1 MSIVENLEIKR
12 KDFSLSIPKWEIRDE
27 GIHALSGPSG
37 SGKTTIL
44 RALMGLEKCNP
55 GFSWKFLGEDLATLP
70 IEQRRL
76 GVVFQTWDLFPHM
89 TAAQNIEF
97 AARARG
103 LDEATLRNRWQWIQ
117 ETLKM
122 KSFLNTKAD
131 VLSGGEKQRTALAR
145 ALIAKP
151 RILLLDEPFTAL
163 DESLRDAARELLKM
177 VIEADKVPTI
187 LVTHDSR
194 DLAKLANTVTEI
206 STIINYNNKL

>member
-1 MSIVENLEIKR
+1 MSIVENLEIK
-12 KDFSLSIPKWEIRDE
+12 KDDFTLSIPKWEILDE

-37 SGKTTIL
+37 AGKTTIL
-44 RALMGLEKCNP
+44 RALMGLEKSNK
-55 GFSWKFLGEDLATLP
+55 FTWKFLGEDVASLP
-70 IEQRRL
+70 IEKRRL

-89 TAAQNIEF
+89 TALENVEF

-103 LDEATLRNRWQWIQ
+103 LDEQTLKNRWEWIR

-122 KSFLNTKAD
+122 GPFLETQAS

-151 RILLLDEPFTAL
+151 RMLLLDEPFTAL
-163 DESLRDAARELLKM
+163 DENLRDAARDLLKQ
-177 VIEADKVPTI
+177 VVEIDKVPAI

-194 DLAKLANTVTEI
+194 DIQKLANSVTDI
-206 STIINYNNKL
+206 KDIVKY

>member
-12 KDFSLSIPKWEIRDE
+12 DDFSLVIPRWEIRDE

-44 RALMGLEKCNP
+44 RALIGLEKSSRFTWN
-55 GFSWKFLGEDLATLP
+55 FLGENLASLP
-70 IEQRRL
+70 IEKRRL

-89 TAAQNIEF
+89 TALENVEF

-103 LDEATLRNRWQWIQ
+103 LDDSTLRTRWDWIQ
-117 ETLKM
+117 DTLKM

-131 VLSGGEKQRTALAR
+131 ILSGGEKQRTALAR

-163 DESLRDAARELLKM
+163 DESLRDAARELLKK
-177 VIEADKVPTI
+177 VVEIDKVPAI

-194 DLAKLANTVTEI
+194 DIEKLADQVTDI
-206 STIINYNNKL
+206 SSLQKPSK

>member
-1 MSIVENLEIKR
+1 MSIVENLEVVR
-12 KDFSLSIPKWEIRDE
+12 KDFSLKVSKWVIRDE
-27 GIHALSGPSG
+27 GIHVLSGPSG

-44 RALMGLEKCNP
+44 RVLMGLEN
-55 GFSWKFLGEDLATLP
+55 GSRFSWKFLGENLAILP
-70 IEQRRL
+70 IEKRRL

-89 TAAQNIEF
+89 TAIENIEF

-103 LDEATLRNRWQWIQ
+103 LEESTLNNRWEWIQ

-122 KSFLNTKAD
+122 TPFLNTKAAD
-131 VLSGGEKQRTALAR
+131 LSGGEKQRTALAR

-163 DESLRDAARELLKM
+163 DESLRDAARELLKKL
-177 VIEADKVPTI
+177 VEIDKVPAL

-194 DLAKLANTVTEI
+194 DIQKLANEVTQI
-206 STIINYNNKL
+206 SDIIK

>member
-12 KDFSLSIPKWEIRDE
+12 DDFSLVIPRWEIRDE

-44 RALMGLEKCNP
+44 RALIGLEKSSRFTWN
-55 GFSWKFLGEDLATLP
+55 FLGENLASLP
-70 IEQRRL
+70 IEKRRL

-89 TAAQNIEF
+89 TALENVEF

-103 LDEATLRNRWQWIQ
+103 LDDSTLRTRWDWIQ
-117 ETLKM
+117 DTLKM

-163 DESLRDAARELLKM
+163 DESLRDAARELLKK
-177 VIEADKVPTI
+177 VVEIDKVPAI

-194 DLAKLANTVTEI
+194 DIEKLADQVTDI
-206 STIINYNNKL
+206 SSLQKPSK

>member
-12 KDFSLSIPKWEIRDE
+12 KDFSIRIPKWEIRDE

-37 SGKTTIL
+37 SGKSTIL
-44 RALMGLEKCNP
+44 RALIGLEKCNP
-55 GFSWKFLGEDLATLP
+55 FSWKFLGEDLAKLP
-70 IEQRRL
+70 IEKRRL

-89 TAAQNIEF
+89 TALENVEF

-103 LDEATLRNRWQWIQ
+103 LDDATLRNRWEWIQ
-117 ETLKM
+117 EVLLM
-122 KSFLNTKAD
+122 KPFLNTKAD

-163 DESLRDAARELLKM
+163 DESLRDAARELLKK
-177 VIEADKVPTI
+177 VVEIDKVPAI

-194 DLAKLANTVTEI
+194 DLQKLADQVTEI
-206 STIINYNNKL
+206 KSILK